1 MSATSTWANLRKF
14 TEIYGIFVCS
24 PSEGGLRTLFTSI
37 LPMLSASP
45 RPIAFPP
52 VFLIPIYWK
61 VQGKEPFCHHLLDF
75 VISRHASEASLAG
88 LASIPQQ
95 EGADKSHVSPAPSST
110 DFCLWP
116 DMDIKV

>member
-1 MSATSTWANLRKF
+1 
-14 TEIYGIFVCS
+14 
-24 PSEGGLRTLFTSI
+24 
-37 LPMLSASP
+37 MLSASP

-110 DFCLWP
+110 DFCRWP